1 MERRVSSGLSVNHRT
16 ADMTG
21 AAVAAR
27 YHFVTT
33 TVELEFIS
41 HECLSEIEGL
51 RLALTIPTAKL

>member
-1 MERRVSSGLSVNHRT
+1 MERRVSSVLSVNHRT

-21 AAVAAR
+21 GVAAR

-41 HECLSEIEGL
+41 RECPSEIEGS
-51 RLALTIPTAKL
+51 RLALTIPAAKL